1 MGLSWGCHGVAKGL
15 PWRWQAAR
23 TPRPE
28 RAMVPRGESPN
39 FGRMVRMNR
48 DTIGG
53 GAGALMRRSFNKGLG
68 AAALVAAG
76 ALAACTSSV
85 PDFTQFKLPQ
95 PRNFLPAN
103 SGTYVPP
110 ASAKDYK
117 PVAPADLVDA
127 QGACAGMAPAPAAT
141 QGSDASGPPAQPA
154 APAAPAA
161 AVGLDMSECDVVR
174 ALGSPQSV
182 NLSSNERGDRKVVM
196 VYMGSERAGTYEFTR
211 GRLTSLERGPEP
223 PPPPKPEKPAK
234 KKKPATVKKDNRQPP
249 PAT

>member
-1 MGLSWGCHGVAKGL
+1 
-15 PWRWQAAR
+15 
-23 TPRPE
+23 
-28 RAMVPRGESPN
+28 
-39 FGRMVRMNR
+39 
-48 DTIGG
+48 
-53 GAGALMRRSFNKGLG
+53 MRRSFNKVLG
-68 AAALVAAG
+68 AAALVGAG

-110 ASAKDYK
+110 ASASGFK
-117 PVAPADLVDA
+117 PVAPTDLVDA

-141 QGSDASGPPAQPA
+141 QGSDAAAPPAPAA
-154 APAAPAA
+154 APAVPA

-174 ALGSPQSV
+174 ALGPPQSV

-196 VYMGSERAGTYEFTR
+196 VYMGSERAGTYEFTS

-234 KKKPATVKKDNRQPP
+234 KKPATVKKDNRKPP